1 MAALA
6 VAALLALG
14 VGSFLFFRWLVNKIS
29 SAIEAFYE

>member
-14 VGSFLFFRWLVNKIS
+14 VGSFLFFRWLIKKF
-29 SAIEAFYE
+29 ADTLEAFHE